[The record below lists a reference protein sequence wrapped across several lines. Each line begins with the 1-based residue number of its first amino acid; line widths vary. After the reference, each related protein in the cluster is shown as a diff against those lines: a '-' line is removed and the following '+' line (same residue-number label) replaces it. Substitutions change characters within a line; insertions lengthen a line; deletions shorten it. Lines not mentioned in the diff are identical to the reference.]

1 MSTEKEAFAH
11 HEAGDAV
18 VAMLQGMQVRS
29 ISVERTND
37 SGGETDL
44 HEIGMPIEELG
55 QIVEDG
61 KRPTAYEIII
71 LEQHVRM
78 SLAGEIA
85 QFHFVP
91 KSVHDFHASFD
102 TKFLEFL
109 NRIAGSEREVN
120 AWTELLRIQTCSPA
134 HLESSRRRSVPAE
147 HALGDL
153 EVDDRAVSKR
163 PNRDDRSERVP
174 EYLFRLGTDRQRLPR
189 ATRVVLHC
197 DHRPLHYNA
206 PIRASS

>member
-11 HEAGDAV
+11 HEAGHAV

-44 HEIGMPIEELG
+44 QEIGMPIEELG

-61 KRPTAYEIII
+61 RRPTACEIII

-85 QFHFVP
+85 QFHFAP

-102 TKFLEFL
+102 MKFLEFL

-120 AWTELLRIQTCSPA
+120 AWTELLRIQTELLINRHWKMIEA
-134 HLESSRRRSVPAE
+134 IAT
-147 HALGDL
+147 ALLDRERLTGDEAL
-153 EVDDRAVSKR
+153 EVLRTTPDHHGSIFPGNLSQGLEIERR
-163 PNRDDRSERVP
+163 FRVP
-174 EYLFRLGTDRQRLPR
+174 R
-189 ATRVVLHC
+189 
-197 DHRPLHYNA
+197 
-206 PIRASS
+206 